1 MEDYEKC
8 KHVQSIG
15 TYAVYVD
22 PGCPKAHKIKGK
34 LVSSRRK
41 CEHCRGGEGNEKIP
55 GEMENLILE
64 MLQKG
69 EKYKAIT
76 ARTGVTEATVGRVAR
91 DNGICRRKRNVEKG
105 NNYPPEL
112 MEEWDRVRIEI
123 LKKG

>member
-1 MEDYEKC
+1 MK
-8 KHVQSIG
+8 
-15 TYAVYVD
+15 
-22 PGCPKAHKIKGK
+22 
-34 LVSSRRK
+34 
-41 CEHCRGGEGNEKIP
+41 KIP
-55 GEMENLILE
+55 EEMENLILE

-91 DNGICRRKRNVEKG
+91 DNGICRRKRNAEKG

-112 MEEWDRVRIEI
+112 MEEWDRVRTEV

>member
-1 MEDYEKC
+1 MK
-8 KHVQSIG
+8 
-15 TYAVYVD
+15 
-22 PGCPKAHKIKGK
+22 KIP
-34 LVSSRRK
+34 
-41 CEHCRGGEGNEKIP
+41 EEMEKIDS
-55 GEMENLILE
+55 GNAAER
-64 MLQKG
+64 

-91 DNGICRRKRNVEKG
+91 DNGICRRKRNAEKG

>member
-8 KHVQSIG
+8 KHVQAIG

-22 PGCPKAHKIKGK
+22 AGCPKAHKIKGT

-41 CEHCRGGEGNEKIP
+41 CEHCQEGEENEKIP
-55 GEMENLILE
+55 EEMENLILE

-76 ARTGVTEATVGRVAR
+76 ARTGVTETTVRRVAR

>member
-1 MEDYEKC
+1 MK
-8 KHVQSIG
+8 
-15 TYAVYVD
+15 
-22 PGCPKAHKIKGK
+22 
-34 LVSSRRK
+34 
-41 CEHCRGGEGNEKIP
+41 KIP
-55 GEMENLILE
+55 EEMENLILE

-69 EKYKAIT
+69 EIYKAIT
-76 ARTGVTEATVGRVAR
+76 ARTGVTETTVRRVAR

>member
-1 MEDYEKC
+1 MK
-8 KHVQSIG
+8 
-15 TYAVYVD
+15 
-22 PGCPKAHKIKGK
+22 
-34 LVSSRRK
+34 
-41 CEHCRGGEGNEKIP
+41 KIP
-55 GEMENLILE
+55 EEMENLILE

-76 ARTGVTEATVGRVAR
+76 ERTGVTETTVRRVAR
-91 DNGICRRKRNVEKG
+91 DNGICRRNVEKG